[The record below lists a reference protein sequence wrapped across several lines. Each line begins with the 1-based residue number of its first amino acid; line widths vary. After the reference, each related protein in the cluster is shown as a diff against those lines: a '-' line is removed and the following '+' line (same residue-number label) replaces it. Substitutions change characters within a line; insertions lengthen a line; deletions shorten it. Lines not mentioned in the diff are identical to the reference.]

1 MAKIN
6 ITNNFNELKKS
17 ADNLH
22 STVKKLN
29 KETDKLNEVKSNDNI
44 FANAYKGLDKADK
57 SLRQIRESMKG
68 LNKDSQT
75 YQNLQKQENQFLYQ
89 KKKVLE
95 DIKNISSMMIASQN
109 EEIQL
114 EGKKVQTQINGY
126 KQQQKINNGIQQ
138 SIRYHAKI
146 NELEQQKIKNIDEQ
160 NRKIQQQ
167 QREIERLEQKAK
179 EAGSLTKSMLQN
191 EGLNTKGSKNTQA
204 QYEYQI
210 ERLKETLSL
219 IRETEGASEKY
230 SHALK
235 SMTYEVKHVT
245 GKELYQDAL
254 KSIQELTRLENKR
267 FEAQKSGKVIME
279 DYYNTEIQ
287 KQKEVLNGILQTA
300 NDPKQLKDKLQ
311 QNYKMIYDSLADMP
325 DIQKDFAEQF
335 KQTGNLTQ
343 AWSNGMKNFVAEAK
357 NGIEAQEQLNQKL
370 LEQYNLEQ
378 KEKEYLSLLQQ
389 KFQLENKLTDLTKDK
404 KSTRQ
409 NQNQI
414 QEYQKQI
421 QLINEK
427 LQKIEQEAQFTNKT
441 KKAVDEL
448 TQSHNNERNAIIAK
462 NKDIEETNG
471 LLSGT
476 LGNFMKFTAYYATLN
491 ALKQGINE
499 ALESMKE
506 LDKAFTDIQM
516 VTNGTDEETA
526 QLAQEYNSLAK
537 ELGSTTIEVAEGAGE
552 WLRQGKTATE
562 TTDLLRA
569 SMTLSK
575 VGAIESSQATQ
586 LLTSSLNGYKMEAK
600 DAMSVVDKISA
611 IDLAAA
617 TSSEELATALARTA
631 NIANDSRVSFD
642 KLLAMIG
649 TVSSVTR
656 RSAETIR
663 RIIQNNILSYEQC
676 CSWKRHR

>member
-1 MAKIN
+1 MAKLN
-6 ITNNFNELKKS
+6 ITNNFNE
-17 ADNLH
+17 
-22 STVKKLN
+22 VKKDAESLHNVVKEIN
-29 KETDKLNEVKSNDNI
+29 KDTNKLNEVKSTDN
-44 FANAYKGLDKADK
+44 FFSNAYKGLDKADK
-57 SLRQIRESMKG
+57 SLRQIRDSMKG
-68 LNKDSQT
+68 LSKDSQT
-75 YQNLQKQENQFLYQ
+75 YQSLQKQENQFLYQ
-89 KKKVLE
+89 KKKMLE
-95 DIKNISSMMIASQN
+95 DLKDISNMMISSQN
-109 EEIQL
+109 QELQL
-114 EGKKVQTQINGY
+114 EGKKIQTQLNGY

-138 SIRYHAKI
+138 SIRYHTKI
-146 NELEQQKIKNIDEQ
+146 NELEQQKTKELDEQ

-167 QREIERLEQKAK
+167 QREIEKLEQKAK

-210 ERLKETLSL
+210 RQLKETLSL
-219 IRETEGASEKY
+219 IKNTKGATEKY
-230 SHALK
+230 KHALE

-267 FEAQKSGKVIME
+267 FEAQKNGKVIME
-279 DYYNTEIQ
+279 DYYNTEIK
-287 KQKEVLNGILQTA
+287 KQKEVLDGILQTA
-300 NDPKQLKDKLQ
+300 NDPKQLKEKLQ
-311 QNYKMIYDSLADMP
+311 QNYKMIYDSLSDVPNVQAD
-325 DIQKDFAEQF
+325 FERQF
-335 KQTGNLTQ
+335 KETGNLTQ
-343 AWSNGMKNFVAEAK
+343 AWSNGMKNFVMEAK
-357 NGIEAQEQLNQKL
+357 NGIAAQEQLNQKL

-378 KEKEYLSLLQQ
+378 REKEYVSLLQQ
-389 KFQLENKLTDLTKDK
+389 KFQLENKIATLSKDK
-404 KSTRQ
+404 KSTKQ

-421 QLINEK
+421 NLINQK
-427 LQKIEQEAQFTNKT
+427 LQGIQKEIQLTDKT
-441 KKAVDEL
+441 EKEVREL
-448 TQSHNNERNAIIAK
+448 TQAHNNERNAIIAK
-462 NKDIEETNG
+462 NKDLEKTNNI
-471 LLSGT
+471 LSGT

-491 ALKQGINE
+491 VLRQGVNKALDTMQ
-499 ALESMKE
+499 E
-506 LDKAFTDIQM
+506 LDKAFTDIRL
-516 VTNGTDEETA
+516 VTGGTTEETN

-663 RIIQNNILSYEQC
+663 RII
-676 CSWKRHR
+676 